1 MWDTNLEHSVN
12 VQTVLCLLQSAYFTQ
27 KKMYTDHNEDEVII
41 LNLFK
46 IK

>member
-12 VQTVLCLLQSAYFTQ
+12 VQTVLCLLQSAE
-27 KKMYTDHNEDEVII
+27 KMYTDHNEDEVII